1 MTRAALY
8 ARYSDDKQSEASIED
23 QFRLCREHAG
33 RERWQIVGSYEDAA
47 ISGASTILRPGI
59 QRLMRDAQHGDFNIL
74 LAEALDRISR
84 DQADTATLYKHLKF
98 AGVTI
103 VTLAEGEISELH
115 VGLKGTMNALFLK
128 DLAMKTHRGLRGR
141 VEKGK
146 AGGGLCYGYKV
157 LKKLDGNGE
166 PIRGDREI
174 IPEEAEVVRRIFRE
188 FASGKSPKTIAV
200 DLNKEGIPGPL
211 GRAWGDTSIRGHRNR
226 GTGIVNNEL
235 YAGVLVWNRLR
246 FVKDPSTG
254 KRVSRPNP
262 ESAWIRTEVPHLRI
276 VDDALWNAVR
286 ERQKQIGEIF
296 GPNLA
301 NTREGR
307 AKRLHLANRP
317 VSLLSGLLTCG
328 CCGGKVGIILS
339 NRLGCLNHHRRGTCT
354 NNRTILRDKLEARV
368 LAGLQD
374 RLVSAETVEEAVRAY
389 VEETNRLNHQ
399 RRAQQDT
406 DRRALAKIE
415 RAITGIIAAIED
427 GMYQPSMKARMDEL
441 ERQKVEIAAR
451 MAGAPADVPDV
462 HPNVAANY
470 SRNVARFA
478 EALNDP
484 DGGREAAEALRSLI
498 GEVIV
503 TPGEKRGEV
512 HAELRGELMGILGI
526 AAAQPEQGRTG
537 LMLPVAARPRNH
549 RYRQTRRSNG
559 GFFRFGSLSN
569 GLLLRPFEDR
579 AQFAVQRGVEFP
591 PFRAGSQHNLLDRN
605 AQILRRFLPLF
616 RPVQGLR
623 QRDDLLGVDGRST
636 RQNVRRV
643 RRRIGEQSRQFFPAR
658 FQPGHLLLH
667 RRMIHAVCNGL
678 DDLRDLLLDL
688 HQFGLP
694 GIAVRAAFPVQP
706 VCFLRIGAHGVLDDL
721 RRHHPVL
728 QSGKHTPLQIFARN
742 APAVGAGTLADMVRA
757 GEAVGAAQRVGTAA
771 AAAEHQPRQ
780 QRLGT
785 ARAVQP
791 VLLVMRAHGLG
802 DIGELLGD
810 LALPLTHRLPE
821 FVVDDP
827 QIGNVLDDPFRFRV
841 QARDAPSG

>member
-8 ARYSDDKQSEASIED
+8 ARYSDDKQNEASIED

-59 QRLMRDAQHGDFNIL
+59 QRLMSDAQQGEFNIL

-84 DQADTATLYKHLKF
+84 DQADVATLFKHLKF

-103 VTLAEGEISELH
+103 VTLAEGEVTELH

-174 IPEEAEVVRRIFRE
+174 VSEEAETIRRIFRE
-188 FASGKSPKTIAV
+188 FASGKSPKAIAV

-211 GRAWGDTSIRGHRNR
+211 GRAWGDTSIRGHRSR

-254 KRVSRPNP
+254 KRVSRLNP
-262 ESAWIRTEVPHLRI
+262 ETSWIRTEVPHLRI

-286 ERQKQIGEIF
+286 ERQKQIAEIF
-296 GPNLA
+296 GPNPA

-307 AKRLHLANRP
+307 MKRLHLANRP
-317 VSLLSGLLTCG
+317 VSLLSGLMTCG
-328 CCGGKVGIILS
+328 CCGGKIGIILS
-339 NRLGCLNHHRRGTCT
+339 DRLGCLNHHRRGTCD
-354 NNRTILRDKLEARV
+354 NNRTILREKLEARV
-368 LAGLQD
+368 LAGLQE
-374 RLVSAETVEEAVRAY
+374 RLVSAEAVKEAVRAY
-389 VEETNRLNHQ
+389 VEETNRLNQQ
-399 RRAQQDT
+399 RRAQHDI

-415 RAITGIIAAIED
+415 RAIAGIITAIED

-441 ERQKVEIAAR
+441 ERQKAEIAIR
-451 MAGAPADVPDV
+451 MAEAPADMPDV

-484 DGGREAAEALRSLI
+484 DGGRQAAEALRSLI

-526 AAAQPEQGRTG
+526 AAAQPEQGR
-537 LMLPVAARPRNH
+537 MPVMFPVAAGPRNQ
-549 RYRQTRRSNG
+549 Y
-559 GFFRFGSLSN
+559 
-569 GLLLRPFEDR
+569 
-579 AQFAVQRGVEFP
+579 
-591 PFRAGSQHNLLDRN
+591 
-605 AQILRRFLPLF
+605 
-616 RPVQGLR
+616 
-623 QRDDLLGVDGRST
+623 
-636 RQNVRRV
+636 
-643 RRRIGEQSRQFFPAR
+643 
-658 FQPGHLLLH
+658 
-667 RRMIHAVCNGL
+667 
-678 DDLRDLLLDL
+678 
-688 HQFGLP
+688 
-694 GIAVRAAFPVQP
+694 
-706 VCFLRIGAHGVLDDL
+706 
-721 RRHHPVL
+721 
-728 QSGKHTPLQIFARN
+728 
-742 APAVGAGTLADMVRA
+742 
-757 GEAVGAAQRVGTAA
+757 
-771 AAAEHQPRQ
+771 
-780 QRLGT
+780 
-785 ARAVQP
+785 
-791 VLLVMRAHGLG
+791 
-802 DIGELLGD
+802 
-810 LALPLTHRLPE
+810 
-821 FVVDDP
+821 
-827 QIGNVLDDPFRFRV
+827 
-841 QARDAPSG
+841 

>member
-537 LMLPVAARPRNH
+537 LMLPVAARPRN
-549 RYRQTRRSNG
+549 
-559 GFFRFGSLSN
+559 
-569 GLLLRPFEDR
+569 
-579 AQFAVQRGVEFP
+579 QR
-591 PFRAGSQHNLLDRN
+591 
-605 AQILRRFLPLF
+605 
-616 RPVQGLR
+616 
-623 QRDDLLGVDGRST
+623 
-636 RQNVRRV
+636 
-643 RRRIGEQSRQFFPAR
+643 
-658 FQPGHLLLH
+658 
-667 RRMIHAVCNGL
+667 
-678 DDLRDLLLDL
+678 
-688 HQFGLP
+688 
-694 GIAVRAAFPVQP
+694 
-706 VCFLRIGAHGVLDDL
+706 
-721 RRHHPVL
+721 
-728 QSGKHTPLQIFARN
+728 
-742 APAVGAGTLADMVRA
+742 
-757 GEAVGAAQRVGTAA
+757 
-771 AAAEHQPRQ
+771 
-780 QRLGT
+780 
-785 ARAVQP
+785 
-791 VLLVMRAHGLG
+791 
-802 DIGELLGD
+802 
-810 LALPLTHRLPE
+810 
-821 FVVDDP
+821 
-827 QIGNVLDDPFRFRV
+827 
-841 QARDAPSG
+841 